1 MQVVPQQL
9 KGQGRGLVASRPIKA
24 AEQVLA
30 VPESLV
36 LFPPTAAAGE
46 PECTAHGW
54 GQGEGHGDAQGMAT
68 GSD

>member
-1 MQVVPQQL
+1 VLICCLIAVQVVPQQL
-9 KGQGRGLVASRPIKA
+9 KGQGRGLVAISPLKV

-46 PECTAHGW
+46 SG
-54 GQGEGHGDAQGMAT
+54 
-68 GSD
+68 